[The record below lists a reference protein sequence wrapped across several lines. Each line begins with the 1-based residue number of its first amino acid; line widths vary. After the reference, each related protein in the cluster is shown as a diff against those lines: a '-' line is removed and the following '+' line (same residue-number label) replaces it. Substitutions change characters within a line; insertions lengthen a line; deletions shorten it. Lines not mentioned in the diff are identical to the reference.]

1 VGWGIIKVPHPIQYT
16 RNEGTRLMPGSIEQ
30 IEVLTHKMRNRLTRY
45 PTTTAVIRKSLEE
58 QELPEEELEVII
70 STLTTEGFLN
80 DANYAAEYV
89 YSMRRKGKSP
99 EIIRQELAL
108 KGVDEDTI
116 MEALQESES
125 DNHVEVE
132 RLAEELLVKE
142 LAKTP
147 LEWGSTDKAL
157 RRTYGKL
164 QRLGYDHEA
173 AEPAITKALDSLLD
187 KMPPKL

>member
-1 VGWGIIKVPHPIQYT
+1 
-16 RNEGTRLMPGSIEQ
+16 MPGSIEQ
-30 IEVLTHKMRNRLTRY
+30 IEVLTHKMRNRLTQY
-45 PTTTAVIRKSLEE
+45 PTTTAIIRKSLEE
-58 QELPEEELEVII
+58 QELPEEELGVII
-70 STLTTEGFLN
+70 STLTNE
-80 DANYAAEYV
+80 
-89 YSMRRKGKSP
+89 GKSP

-116 MEALQESES
+116 TEALQESES

-132 RLAEELLVKE
+132 RLAEELLTKE

-164 QRLGYDHEA
+164 QRLGYDHET
-173 AEPAITKALDSLLD
+173 AEPAITKALDSLLA

>member
-1 VGWGIIKVPHPIQYT
+1 
-16 RNEGTRLMPGSIEQ
+16 MPGSIEQ
-30 IEVLTHKMRNRLTRY
+30 IEVLTNKMRNRLTRY

-58 QELPEEELEVII
+58 QELPEEELDVII
-70 STLTTEGFLN
+70 STLTSEGFLN

-108 KGVDEDTI
+108 KGVDEDIIT
-116 MEALQESES
+116 EALQESES
-125 DNHVEVE
+125 NNHVEVE
-132 RLAEELLVKE
+132 RLAEELLTKE

-147 LEWGSTDKAL
+147 LEWGSTDKVL

-164 QRLGYDHEA
+164 QRLGYDHET
-173 AEPAITKALDSLLD
+173 AEPAITKALDSLLA